1 MRKSGCHGH
10 VASDAMNSRFRIPL
24 AAPFHST
31 ELENAVLSVVRS
43 GWWVAGNRVAE
54 FEAKLC
60 QRTGRK
66 YAIAVSSGTMALLSA
81 MVTMGVGPRSTVV
94 VPAFTFPAA
103 ASVATFLG
111 ARVRLCDVNTK
122 TFNISEQTLL
132 DALDDTVSLVVAIDQ
147 FGSPCPAGRLE
158 DMCTERG
165 IPLLVDAACSLGSTL
180 LNRSCGGFG
189 DAAVFSFHPRK
200 IISSGEGGVV
210 LTDDDN
216 IASRLRQFRNIGIE
230 NGRFESVGLN
240 LRPSEMGA
248 AMAGVQLD
256 HLDEIVAHRRFLAE
270 IYADL
275 PFTLQQPLDGAKMN
289 YQSLVS
295 VLPERRTDGEPFVRN
310 DRDALVAYL
319 ASCGIEAQ
327 PASFHLPEIDWL
339 ADGASADNSQLSGSA
354 RLVEIA
360 VTLPM
365 HGRMTANDA
374 REVVEKCARWMKE
387 IGG

>member
-1 MRKSGCHGH
+1 MCKSGCHGH

-24 AAPFHST
+24 AVPFHST
-31 ELENAVLSVVRS
+31 ELENAVLAVIRS
-43 GWWVAGNRVAE
+43 GWWVAGKSVAE

-60 QRTGRK
+60 LRTGRK
-66 YAIAVSSGTMALLSA
+66 YAIVVSSGTAALLSA
-81 MVTMGVGPRSTVV
+81 MVSMGVGPQSTVV

-103 ASVATFLG
+103 ASVAAFLG
-111 ARVRLCDVNTK
+111 ARVQLCDVNTK
-122 TFNISEQTLL
+122 TFNISEKTLL
-132 DALDDTVSLVVAIDQ
+132 DVLDDTVSLVVAIDQ
-147 FGSPCPAGRLE
+147 FGSPCPAGRFE
-158 DMCTERG
+158 EMCSERG

-189 DAAVFSFHPRK
+189 DASVFSFHPRK
-200 IISSGEGGVV
+200 IISSGEGGAV
-210 LTDDDN
+210 LTDDER
-216 IASRLRQFRNIGIE
+216 IASRVRQFRNIGIK
-230 NGRFESVGLN
+230 NGRFESIGLN

-256 HLDEIVAHRRFLAE
+256 HLDEIVAHRQFLAE
-270 IYADL
+270 IYTAL
-275 PFTLQQPLDGAKMN
+275 PFALQQPLDGAKMN

-295 VLPERRTDGEPFVRN
+295 VLPERRKNGEPFVRS
-310 DRDALVAYL
+310 DRDALVTYL

-339 ADGASADNSQLSGSA
+339 AEGSTEDNSQLSGSA

-365 HGRMTANDA
+365 HGCMTASDA
-374 REVVEKCARWMKE
+374 REVVEKCARWMNE